1 MAYSI
6 PRYVASASYGSHW
19 IPVSTLH
26 ISNWSDFEAMI
37 SAGMVGITGTAWLG
51 TKPSGVKRSRIGAVP
66 KLWRLG
72 NAPL

>member
-1 MAYSI
+1 
-6 PRYVASASYGSHW
+6 
-19 IPVSTLH
+19 
-26 ISNWSDFEAMI
+26 
-37 SAGMVGITGTAWLG
+37 MVGITGTAWLG